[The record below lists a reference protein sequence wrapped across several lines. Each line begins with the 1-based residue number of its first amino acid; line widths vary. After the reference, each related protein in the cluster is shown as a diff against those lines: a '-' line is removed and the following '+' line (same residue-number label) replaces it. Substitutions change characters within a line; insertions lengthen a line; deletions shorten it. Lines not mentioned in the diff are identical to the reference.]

1 MFVSAE
7 TFHNDV
13 MVHETK
19 AHVMAPQS
27 SASSSNSDTDRD
39 PSSIPE
45 GDGGSSTAEVAVI
58 EEGGTEG
65 DGKCGGVAGVASLT
79 DCIEKVYVEV
89 NSFLTS
95 VINKQRDS
103 NDVDELELEE
113 EETEEP

>member
-13 MVHETK
+13 MVHESK

-27 SASSSNSDTDRD
+27 TASSSDTDCG
-39 PSSIPE
+39 PSS
-45 GDGGSSTAEVAVI
+45 GADGNSGGSSAAEVARI

-65 DGKCGGVAGVASLT
+65 DGVGVAGVASLT
-79 DCIEKVYVEV
+79 DCMEKVYVEV

-95 VINKQRDS
+95 VINKQQHDS
-103 NDVDELELEE
+103 GDVDDLELEE
-113 EETEEP
+113 EETEET